1 MTDIDPELIDRIVTH
16 GGVDDLAEANRM
28 ELWAALARLVGSEVD
43 LEELRERDRI
53 PKSQLV
59 VVTQREAVAGEDVA
73 EVADEV

>member
-1 MTDIDPELIDRIVTH
+1 MTDIDPKLIDRIVTH

-28 ELWAALARLVGSEVD
+28 ELWAALARLVGSDVD